1 MDENLRVEEYG
12 EIYEKKQK
20 QKIPKSEKQKII
32 KELKAKML
40 KAAKD
45 LEFEVAAKYR
55 DEIEKIKK
63 L

>member
-1 MDENLRVEEYG
+1 MDENLRIEEHG
-12 EIYEKKQK
+12 EIYEKKRK
-20 QKIPKSEKQKII
+20 EKIPPSEKQKII
-32 KELKAKML
+32 KELKTKML

-45 LEFEVAAKYR
+45 LEFELAAKYR